1 MAVRPFNS
9 IAGFS
14 TGDPAI
20 SIIQANG
27 DVTTI
32 NLTANGIVNLGNV
45 SNVHIDGGNVDQYLR
60 TDGAG
65 NLSWDSIGNLSSNR
79 VAVMPYLI
87 QTGESYIL
95 PNNLQGLYSQPITI
109 DGTLEVDGM
118 LIEIQDSIQSSPEQ
132 ILFDN
137 NGIPTGNYG
146 FTFQSWSGN
155 LSVPG
160 NINVTGNIIPAANVT
175 YDLGTSNNRFNDIW
189 LSNSTIYIGD
199 SEITTAANNL
209 VLTSGTGASLT
220 VTGDANVTTL
230 TNGNSNIAIDLNGDI
245 RFGVGGTPN
254 VLVLTSNGIDYDGNL
269 VVNGNIIA
277 NGGNLTGNVVTAN
290 TANIKNALINISL
303 DLEDGVP
310 INFIGNTSNS
320 NIMLVDDDILINTGN
335 TDLIFK
341 GGAFALAASNGN
353 TIGTFSCLDDDILI
367 NTGNTDLVFGGGAF
381 VLTKAGSANANIM
394 LVDDD
399 ILINTGNLG
408 DLIFGGGAIVAAAM
422 TANANV
428 SAGNVKTDH
437 LLYANGVAWNFGQD
451 PGGSNTQIQ
460 FNNSGNFAGSAN
472 LVFNNATNNLSVTG
486 NIVASTG
493 AIYGN
498 AAGLTNIPGANITGN
513 ISGNISNAE
522 HANTSNTVTTA
533 AQPNITSVG
542 TLTSLDV
549 SGSAVITGNLTVDGN
564 LIYINVETLSVEDP
578 IIQLQ
583 TGPNGSPPVSNS
595 GKDVGSALNYYDTQA
610 RVAFMGWDTS
620 NAEFAFGSQTT
631 ITNEVVTFN
640 TLGNVR
646 AQTFK
651 GNVEVG
657 AVRANGSVGTAG
669 QVLTSNG
676 TNTYWSTRFY
686 YGDTPP
692 DFATL
697 NYGDI
702 FFYVDNPNN
711 YQRLYMWVTDG
722 TSDYFYDFLPPSF

>member
-160 NINVTGNIIPAANVT
+160 NINVTGNIIPSANVT
-175 YDLGTSNNRFNDIW
+175 YDLGTSSNRFNDIW

-199 SEITTAANNL
+199 SEITTASNNL

-230 TNGNSNIAIDLNGDI
+230 TNGNSNIAIDLNSDI

-437 LLYANGVAWNFGQD
+437 LLYANGVAWEFGQD
-451 PGGSNTQIQ
+451 PGGSNTEIQ

>member
-542 TLTSLDV
+542 TL
-549 SGSAVITGNLTVDGN
+549 
-564 LIYINVETLSVEDP
+564 
-578 IIQLQ
+578 LQ
-583 TGPNGSPPVSNS
+583 
-595 GKDVGSALNYYDTQA
+595 A
-610 RVAFMGWDTS
+610 
-620 NAEFAFGSQTT
+620 
-631 ITNEVVTFN
+631 I
-640 TLGNVR
+640 
-646 AQTFK
+646 
-651 GNVEVG
+651 
-657 AVRANGSVGTAG
+657 
-669 QVLTSNG
+669 
-676 TNTYWSTRFY
+676 
-686 YGDTPP
+686 
-692 DFATL
+692 
-697 NYGDI
+697 
-702 FFYVDNPNN
+702 
-711 YQRLYMWVTDG
+711 
-722 TSDYFYDFLPPSF
+722 